1 MATSSARK
9 FLHAP
14 QALDQ
19 RASATGLRAVAILES
34 AKGVLVV
41 ALAIAIIA
49 LRGHLEDYTEDL
61 LYHLH
66 IDFDH
71 RFAHLLLD
79 AASKLT
85 GTRMLTVALISSVYA
100 TLRFVEAWGLWHRR
114 VWAEWF
120 AIVSGT
126 IYLPWEILN
135 VIERVTWLHVGLLVV
150 NIAIIIYMLEMRVR
164 ALRSRAKGS
173 SVSAG
178 HEGIAQKE

>member
-1 MATSSARK
+1 MATRPAPESLRA
-9 FLHAP
+9 LHT
-14 QALDQ
+14 LDHG
-19 RASATGLRAVAILES
+19 ANTAGLRAVAILES
-34 AKGVLVV
+34 TKGILVV

-71 RFAHLLLD
+71 RFAHMLLD

-85 GTRMLTVALISSVYA
+85 GTRMLTVGLISSAYA

-120 AIVSGT
+120 ALVSGS

-135 VIERVTWLHVGLLVV
+135 VVQRVTWLDVSLLAINV
-150 NIAIIIYMLEMRVR
+150 AIIIYMLEMRIR
-164 ALRSRAKGS
+164 ALRLRVKNSRAGT
-173 SVSAG
+173 
-178 HEGIAQKE
+178 EGIIHK

>member
-1 MATSSARK
+1 MATSPAPK
-9 FLHAP
+9 FLRAP

-19 RASATGLRAVAILES
+19 GASAAGLRAVAILES
-34 AKGVLVV
+34 VKGILVV

-71 RFAHLLLD
+71 RFAHMLLG

-85 GTRMLTVALISSVYA
+85 GTRMLTVGAISSIYA

-120 AIVSGT
+120 ALVSGT
-126 IYLPWEILN
+126 IYLPWEIIS
-135 VIERVTWLHVGLLVV
+135 VMERANWLHIGVLAINV
-150 NIAIIIYMLEMRVR
+150 AIILYMLEMRIR
-164 ALRSRAKGS
+164 ALRLRVNARK
-173 SVSAG
+173 
-178 HEGIAQKE
+178 QR

>member
-1 MATSSARK
+1 MATSPAPKVLR
-9 FLHAP
+9 AP

-19 RASATGLRAVAILES
+19 HANAAGLRAVAILES
-34 AKGVLVV
+34 TKGVLVV

-49 LRGHLEDYTEDL
+49 LHGHLEDYTEDL

-71 RFAHLLLD
+71 RFAHVLLD

-85 GTRMLTVALISSVYA
+85 GTRMLTVGLISSVYA
-100 TLRFVEAWGLWHRR
+100 TLRFVEAWGLWRRR

-120 AIVSGT
+120 ALVSGG

-135 VIERVTWLHVGLLVV
+135 VVQRVTWLHVSLLAINV
-150 NIAIIIYMLEMRVR
+150 AIIIYMLEMRIR
-164 ALRSRAKGS
+164 ALRLRVKQRHADQTR
-173 SVSAG
+173 
-178 HEGIAQKE
+178 EGMEHK

>member
-1 MATSSARK
+1 MGTSPARK
-9 FLHAP
+9 FPRAP
-14 QALDQ
+14 HALDQ
-19 RASATGLRAVAILES
+19 QASAAGLRAVAILES

-49 LRGHLEDYTEDL
+49 VRGHLEDYTEDL

-71 RFAHLLLD
+71 RFAHVLLD

-85 GTRMLTVALISSVYA
+85 GTRILTVALISSVYA

-135 VIERVTWLHVGLLVV
+135 VMERATWLHVGLLAV
-150 NIAIIIYMLEMRVR
+150 NIAIIIYMLEMRIR
-164 ALRSRAKGS
+164 SLRSRRKDLP
-173 SVSAG
+173 VNAG
-178 HEGIAQKE
+178 GV

>member
-1 MATSSARK
+1 MATRP
-9 FLHAP
+9 AP
-14 QALDQ
+14 ESL
-19 RASATGLRAVAILES
+19 RASHTLDHRANTAGLRAVAILES
-34 AKGVLVV
+34 TKGILVV

-71 RFAHLLLD
+71 RFAHMLLD

-85 GTRMLTVALISSVYA
+85 GTRMLTVGLISSAYA

-120 AIVSGT
+120 ALVSGS

-135 VIERVTWLHVGLLVV
+135 VVQRVTWLDVSLLAINV
-150 NIAIIIYMLEMRVR
+150 AIIIYMLEMRIR
-164 ALRSRAKGS
+164 ALRLRVKNSH
-173 SVSAG
+173 AG
-178 HEGIAQKE
+178 TEGIIHK